1 MTMKIK
7 KLDPRAKIPTRST
20 AGSAGMDLCA
30 LLDEPLTVAPGG
42 PRYRPHRHRHP
53 LTLPGNSGADLRP
66 QWLGGQTR

>member
-30 LLDEPLTVAPGG
+30 LLDEPLTVA
-42 PRYRPHRHRHP
+42 
-53 LTLPGNSGADLRP
+53 
-66 QWLGGQTR
+66 LGGQTRPDPVQLRGRH